1 MTTPRRSVCLD
12 SNDVTTPD
20 EFDVTVESAADG
32 SAVVH
37 VDGELDLAA
46 APRFEEAVSSIRDAP
61 GVVIDLTGCTFLDSS
76 GVRIL
81 LETVRETSERGA
93 RLDLVAADPAVVR
106 VLEITSV
113 DTMARVHASLD
124 DVP

>member
-1 MTTPRRSVCLD
+1 M
-12 SNDVTTPD
+12 TTPD
-20 EFDVTVESAADG
+20 EFDVTVEATPDG

-37 VDGELDLAA
+37 VRGELDLSS
-46 APRFEEAVSSIRDAP
+46 APQFEEAVWAIRDAP
-61 GVVIDLTGCTFLDSS
+61 GVVIDLTSCTFLDSS

-81 LETVRETSERGA
+81 AQAAREASDRGA

-113 DTMARVHASLD
+113 DTMAPVHASLD

>member
-1 MTTPRRSVCLD
+1 
-12 SNDVTTPD
+12 VTTPD
-20 EFDVTVESAADG
+20 EFDVTVESVPDG

-37 VDGELDLAA
+37 VSGELDLAA
-46 APRFEEAVSSIRDAP
+46 APRFEEALGSIRDAP

-81 LETVRETSERGA
+81 AQSAREASERGA

-106 VLEITSV
+106 VLEITTV
-113 DTMARVHASLD
+113 DTMAPVHASLD
-124 DVP
+124 DVL

>member
-1 MTTPRRSVCLD
+1 MARRRVCLD
-12 SNDVTTPD
+12 STAVTTPD
-20 EFDVTVESAADG
+20 EFDVTVESAPDG

-37 VDGELDLAA
+37 VSGELDLAA
-46 APRFEEAVSSIRDAP
+46 APRFEEAVWSIRDAP

-81 LETVRETSERGA
+81 VKAARETSERGA
-93 RLDLVAADPAVVR
+93 RLDLVAADPAVLR

-113 DTMARVHASLD
+113 ETMAPVHASLD